1 MNRASRRGRRSAL
14 RYGRWL
20 TWLITGPLLIV
31 FATYVALPV
40 GLAWYLPELA
50 KRYGMHLS
58 VQRVRVE
65 PFASRLRLHGVRIGN
80 AGDTGSEWAS
90 VEARVDLEALL
101 SGRIVLDDVRMSE
114 ANLFDGGTWAGT
126 VGADPEAMPGA
137 LVEELDVREFTI
149 ESVALAGISE
159 ALGRPVTIDRLR
171 FESLAALFRPEG
183 TAVHAELSIGE
194 GRSRVDGRL
203 TSNASSW
210 ILDAEIGAEAV
221 PLDGFPALLGIDSR
235 WRGGLEGSGPVRF
248 VYSPADNALS
258 AMTGGRWAVDR
269 LEVGFGDSGTARARV
284 DGEGTVFIVLL
295 GDVLDTLSV
304 DATLDLRGLGVE
316 AAGGFEAEAAELSL
330 QIDASQALA
339 TRMSIRGSSPEVR
352 LRGREG
358 AFDAKAGQIAAHIAL
373 SFADGAGIEVDRFES
388 NTFAVHT
395 QAGSS
400 IDVNRLALERV
411 VVDKDAFALSADSAT
426 ARRMDWR
433 DSATPQG
440 AGTAAGITMR
450 GLERSADG
458 SLRLARVSA
467 DTVESGGVAPAI
479 RMRDVV
485 LDSTTLSPTG
495 RLAFGGLHASDAWLT
510 SRESTL
516 VLERLSLAG
525 IERESGGGAVSVESG
540 RAAIVDHTLAA
551 GRAIVGK
558 EVELAGARVLGESW
572 EAARIRFSQL
582 DLATG
587 EASYAMSDFVLADSA
602 GEGSAG
608 SARQARLGRFER
620 WFGGNRIVGEDL
632 SVDSPSWSQ
641 GAGKAR
647 TIGFAS
653 LTMDVV
659 GRRRWE
665 VSGGRVAEVETEASG
680 EARAGAASM
689 DHLTLSAAGVSII
702 GMRDV
707 ELEGLT
713 FNGPSTVQ
721 ASSATAGRARFQV
734 SADASVD
741 TTGLSADALE
751 WNGEMLVAERGGAPL
766 MSVGAAPVRASLD
779 AVEFTSARLGT
790 KGLRQLESLSAASFR
805 GGIAPGSP
813 IQWTAGR
820 SKVSGYRA
828 SSSGDATLDLM
839 EMRDVEL
846 IAGANH
852 ARMRA
857 DRVSAGEA
865 RLEST
870 GARTFA
876 SVVVDGATLE
886 SRNGSRVSVRALE
899 GGRVALHDSGLE
911 IGSLDLSGLDGTV
924 GSTEQGE
931 WNLPLLP
938 LGGGGATSPF
948 SVRIDEIRTADAESF
963 IRVVDGTTDPDFTA
977 RIDIASATLRGFDS
991 GSTGSPARFSVEGT
1005 AQAFASV
1012 QASGALIPTLTGIDL
1027 DLNVDIRGLSLAA
1040 LSPYSRLHLGQ
1051 DVAAGHA
1058 DVTLELAVRS
1068 SDFDGVVD
1076 FSTDGLLLGD
1086 AATPV
1091 DRSVPGAEPGDVP
1104 GAELEPALALI
1115 EERRGAIELKAR
1127 LRGSVDDPE
1136 FDIDRLLT
1144 RVLADSALS
1153 TAEQLR
1159 KDP

>member
-90 VEARVDLEALL
+90 VEARVDLVALL
-101 SGRIVLDDVRMSE
+101 SGRIVLDDFRMSE
-114 ANLFDGGTWAGT
+114 AILFDGGTWAGT
-126 VGADPEAMPGA
+126 VGADPDAMPGA
-137 LVEELDVREFTI
+137 LAEDLDVGEFTI
-149 ESVALAGISE
+149 ESVELAGISK

-171 FESLAALFRPEG
+171 LESLVALFRPEG

-210 ILDAEIGAEAV
+210 ILDAEIGTEAV
-221 PLDGFPALLGIDSR
+221 ALDGFPALLGIDSR
-235 WRGGLEGSGPVRF
+235 WRGRLEGSGPVRF
-248 VYSPADNALS
+248 VYSPADDAFS
-258 AMTGGRWAVDR
+258 ATTGGRWAVDR
-269 LEVGFGDSGTARARV
+269 LEVGFGDTGTARARV
-284 DGEGTVFIVLL
+284 DAEGTVFIVLL

-304 DATLDLRGLGVE
+304 DAALDLQGLGVE
-316 AAGGFEAEAAELSL
+316 VADGFEAEAAALTL

-352 LRGREG
+352 LRGRGG

-373 SFADGAGIEVDRFES
+373 SFTHGAAIEVDRFES
-388 NTFAVHT
+388 GTFAVQT

-411 VVDKDAFALSADSAT
+411 VVDTDAFALSAASAT

-433 DSATPQG
+433 DSATPQS
-440 AGTAAGITMR
+440 AGTAAGITLR

-458 SLRLARVSA
+458 SLRLARVSL
-467 DTVESGGVAPAI
+467 DTVESAGAGPGL

-485 LDSTTLSPTG
+485 LDATTLSPSG
-495 RLAFGGLHASDAWLT
+495 RLAFGGLQASDAWLT

-516 VLERLSLAG
+516 VLERLSLDG
-525 IERESGGGAVSVESG
+525 IERESDGGAVSVESG
-540 RAAIVDHTLAA
+540 RAAIVDHALAA
-551 GRAIVGK
+551 GRAMVGK
-558 EVELAGARVLGESW
+558 DVELAGARVLGESW
-572 EAARIRFSQL
+572 EAARIRFSRL

-587 EASYAMSDFVLADSA
+587 EASYAMSEFVLADAA

-608 SARQARLGRFER
+608 SARQARLGGFER

-632 SVDSPSWSQ
+632 SADSPAWKQ

-659 GRRRWE
+659 GRCRWQ
-665 VSGGRVAEVETEASG
+665 VSGGRVAEVEMEASG
-680 EARAGAASM
+680 AARAGSASIENLGM
-689 DHLTLSAAGVSII
+689 SVAGESII
-702 GMRDV
+702 GLRDV

-713 FNGPSTVQ
+713 SNGASTVQ

-734 SADASVD
+734 HADASVD
-741 TTGLSADALE
+741 ATGLSADALE
-751 WNGEMLVAERGGAPL
+751 WNGEMLAAERGGAPL
-766 MSVGAAPVRASLD
+766 MSVGAASVRASLD
-779 AVEFTSARLGT
+779 AVEFTSARLGAD
-790 KGLRQLESLSAASFR
+790 GLRQLESLSAASFR
-805 GGIAPGSP
+805 GGIASSSP
-813 IQWTAGR
+813 MQWTAGR

-828 SSSGDATLDLM
+828 SSSGAATLDLM

-846 IAGANH
+846 IAGAH
-852 ARMRA
+852 DARLRA
-857 DRVSAGEA
+857 DRVSAREA
-865 RLEST
+865 RLESS
-870 GARTFA
+870 GAGTLA
-876 SVVVDGATLE
+876 SAVVDGATLE
-886 SRNGSRVSVRALE
+886 SRNASRVSVRALE
-899 GGRVALHDSGLE
+899 GSRVALHDSGLE

-931 WNLPLLP
+931 WSLPLLP
-938 LGGGGATSPF
+938 VGGGDATSPF
-948 SVRIDEIRTADAESF
+948 SVRIEEIRTADAESF
-963 IRVVDGTTDPDFTA
+963 IRIVDGTTDPDFTA

-1005 AQAFASV
+1005 AQAVASV
-1012 QASGALIPTLTGIDL
+1012 QASGALMPTLTGIDL
-1027 DLNVDIRGLSLAA
+1027 DLNVQLRGLSLPA

-1068 SDFDGVVD
+1068 SDIDGVVD
-1076 FSTDGLLLGD
+1076 FSTDGLLLGS

-1091 DRSVPGAEPGDVP
+1091 DRSVPGAVP
-1104 GAELEPALALI
+1104 GAELGPALALI

-1136 FDIDRLLT
+1136 FDFDRLLT
-1144 RVLADSALS
+1144 RVLADSALGA
-1153 TAEQLR
+1153 AEQLR